1 MEEKKKKNIIP
12 AYITLGLAEEAKK
25 DEEINTTSPSE
36 ENVIETREWSKE
48 NKL

>member
-1 MEEKKKKNIIP
+1 MEDKKSKNGIP
-12 AYITLGLAEEAKK
+12 VYITLGLAEEAKK